1 MWQDNING
9 MFELFGGLFILNSC
23 YKLYK
28 DKKVRGVSF
37 IHIAYFTFWG
47 YWNIEYYSNLE
58 QWMSLVGSLGVTL
71 INTLWLGQLIYYIRK
86 ERNEHKD

>member
-9 MFELFGGLFILNSC
+9 LFELFGGLFILNSC

-58 QWMSLVGSLGVTL
+58 QWMSLIGSLGVTL
-71 INTLWLGQLIYYIRK
+71 INTLWLGQLIYYVRK
-86 ERNEHKD
+86 ERNGK